1 MTQQDYEN
9 DDQLNKL
16 LQGAGLWIK
25 ESFYST
31 IRAISISD
39 HSQLLE
45 NSMLK

>member
-31 IRAISISD
+31 IRAISD